1 MRQTHTILAPQMSP
15 LHFDIIGKAISSAGY
30 NLEILPTVSREAIET
45 GLNYVHNDACYPAIV
60 VIGQLIDA
68 LQSGRCDPKR
78 TALMLAADLRPLPG
92 DQLSGAAPQGP
103 VRGRVRGC
111 ARPDPERG
119 FPEQP
124 ARIRHLRAPAAPAH
138 PELPLRGHAPARLAV
153 HPRP

>member
-60 VIGQLIDA
+60 VIGSLSTPCKADGAIPSARPSCWRRPAGPCRRPTTRA
-68 LQSGRCDPKR
+68 L
-78 TALMLAADLRPLPG
+78 LRRPCAEAG
-92 DQLSGAAPQGP
+92 FG
-103 VRGRVRGC
+103 GC

-119 FPEQP
+119 VP
-124 ARIRHLRAPAAPAH
+124 
-138 PELPLRGHAPARLAV
+138 
-153 HPRP
+153 

>member
-78 TALMLAADLRPLPG
+78 TALMLAQTCGPCRATNYPALLRKALCEAGFG
-92 DQLSGAAPQGP
+92 DVPVLTLSGGSLNN
-103 VRGRVRGC
+103 
-111 ARPDPERG
+111 
-119 FPEQP
+119 QP
-124 ARIRHLRAPAAPAH
+124 RIRHFRAPAAPAH
-138 PELPLRGHAPARLAV
+138 PGLPLRGHAPARLAV